1 MELANNKYHIQNVDV
16 LSMVEEHGS
25 PLFVYDADVIK
36 RQYQRMDNA
45 ISYKHKRLN
54 FACKSLS
61 NINILRYMRSLGAGL
76 DTVSIQEV
84 QMGLR
89 AGFTPDEIMYTPNC
103 VSFEEIQEAVQLGV
117 RVNIDNLSILEHFG
131 HLYGDRYPVC
141 IRLNPHIMA
150 GGNHKISVGHIDSKF
165 GISIHQMRHL
175 ERIIQAYGIH
185 VNGVHMHTGSD
196 ILNIDAFASAVNI
209 LLDCAR
215 SFKELEFIDFG
226 SGFKVPYKPNDLSTD
241 IEAFGEHMSKIFA
254 EFCLDYG
261 KELRMEFE
269 PGKYLVS
276 ESGTFFTT
284 VNVLKQTPATVFAGV
299 NTGFNHFI
307 RPMFYDAY
315 HHMVNVSNP
324 NGKPRVYTV
333 VGYICETDTFG
344 WDRQIEEIHEGD
356 VLAFKN
362 AGAYVFTMASNF
374 NSRLKPAEVFVING
388 KAYVI
393 SKRQTFDDLL
403 ANQVELGDE
412 ILTSQIAEI
421 EN

>member
-388 KAYVI
+388 KAYVV